1 MDESKEIY
9 KDKIE
14 LYNMVLQRL
23 KNDERKFEL
32 VEEKDKDD
40 ILGELNTYIKCL
52 FQFFWSHSQI
62 VSNILSNSNIKDAKD
77 YLAHFFANNFYE
89 NILSNNNKEEQL
101 LYIITHLLKKEINNL
116 NINNN
121 NINNIENTFLNDTPC
136 GYIFQELAYKKD
148 IQSYFK
154 MIIIDLIE
162 QMESVYP
169 SQEIVLDPGII
180 KENLLLTKLEEEKEK
195 EDLNKDK
202 KNDIFWSKKL
212 EKDMEKKLELFDVK
226 YKFGLPREELEKI
239 LENDD
244 IKQNKNMI
252 DYINKKISESSNNPY
267 LYSTEILLEN
277 INFLK
282 LNNVEFERYNDDI
295 RKILS
300 KNILTI
306 YKQSYLEIINIIDK
320 LLDNLI
326 SNLHLLPYSIKCIN
340 KIISILINKKYPN
353 LSAFERNIFIAKFF
367 FNKLFVQIFA
377 NPTISALINEFI
389 ISDNTIVNISKILPI
404 INKFISGQFYKDN
417 KEEGIYT
424 PFNWFFLKKMPILL
438 EFFEKSQNI
447 KLPNYIEKI
456 IDKDEDENENDYNY
470 EFDYFEENEE
480 KMVIIKNICFSYDE
494 FYYLFKNMKKNKNKI
509 FKNKNNKNKRMEK
522 ALEKLI
528 NNEEKIDNLKKEM
541 ESTPLDNINNDAKSI
556 RKAYS
561 LGKEI
566 NKKKTL
572 KFFLISEL
580 VFNKKYS
587 NLFNIKDKKEYF
599 NLKELKE
606 PKPDENNIIKAK
618 NFICDLLYN
627 FQSLNSINLDI
638 DNKNKLNTL
647 KILKELKKYLKSS
660 DLLKDEKIPT
670 QWYINS
676 IIEYLKKISQNLIE
690 NDYSEL
696 FNQLEEDINKS
707 IKLLNFEKISL
718 FVEKIKLAKKSHIFY
733 NKAKTIMIDIDLNQ
747 QAHSILEKEII
758 PAQIKFSYSEK
769 EKKFEIYPHSG
780 KENDFFKYFYSPK
793 KKKCQTI
800 KQFTNIFPD
809 LMEYNKKQDLNVFDI
824 MNELKVPEK
833 LLKYFDYIGDHI
845 KQLKIVNQKTFNDI
859 KIKIY
864 DYVMEKIYDKIFPN
878 EPGKED
884 LQIFQNC
891 DKCSWVEL
899 RHFVK
904 GKNDYILENFLPDTI
919 KNFEQINK
927 EKSPRKK
934 LMCVNKIFRCIF
946 NLAQLNGDMID
957 GTDDSLPILNYA
969 FIKANPFLIYSNCRF
984 MKLFLGEK
992 KNKAD
997 GHQLSQLIGIC
1008 MQISEINSKSF
1019 FDVTEEEFNKNCFLA
1034 SENTK

>member
-52 FQFFWSHSQI
+52 FQFFWSHPQV
-62 VSNILSNSNIKDAKD
+62 VSNILSNSNIKDVKD

-306 YKQSYLEIINIIDK
+306 YKQSYFEIINIIDK

-494 FYYLFKNMKKNKNKI
+494 FYYLFKNMKNNKNKI
-509 FKNKNNKNKRMEK
+509 FKNKNNKNKRIEK

-599 NLKELKE
+599 NLKEIKE
-606 PKPDENNIIKAK
+606 PKPEENNIIKAK

-647 KILKELKKYLKSS
+647 NILKELKKYLKSS

-676 IIEYLKKISQNLIE
+676 IIEYLKKIPQNLIE
-690 NDYSEL
+690 NDFSEL
-696 FNQLEEDINKS
+696 FSQLEEDINKS

-780 KENDFFKYFYSPK
+780 KENDFFKYFSSPK

-1008 MQISEINSKSF
+1008 IQISEINSKSF